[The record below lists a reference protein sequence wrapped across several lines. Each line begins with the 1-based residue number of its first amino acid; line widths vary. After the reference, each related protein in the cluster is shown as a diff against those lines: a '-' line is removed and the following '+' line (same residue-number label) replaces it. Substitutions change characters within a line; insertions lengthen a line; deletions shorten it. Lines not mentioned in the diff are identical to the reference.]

1 MLWGGKDARG
11 EARTSWD
18 GHGFLRRGRDSLGR
32 QGFLKAGKDSL
43 CGGRDFLGEAGV
55 AEGAQECLNG
65 GKDCLGESR
74 IPEGM
79 RGFLGAGKNS
89 LGDARIPQGWQEL
102 PGDFLEETRIH
113 REGLPSGPKLPEGR
127 GELPKGSQRC
137 PREAGIHW
145 ERQGFLGRSMNAL
158 GEPGVAQERQR
169 SPMGRQGFLRKSTA
183 SLGETPLLA
192 GRGPKGL

>member
-18 GHGFLRRGRDSLGR
+18 GHGFLRRGRDSL
-32 QGFLKAGKDSL
+32 DSL

-79 RGFLGAGKNS
+79 RGFLEAGKNS

-145 ERQGFLGRSMNAL
+145 ERQGFLGRGMNAL
-158 GEPGVAQERQR
+158 GGQG
-169 SPMGRQGFLRKSTA
+169 SPRRGKDPLMGRQGFLRKSMA
-183 SLGETPLLA
+183 SLEERETLLLA
-192 GRGPKGL
+192 GRGPKGV

>member
-1 MLWGGKDARG
+1 MRPPKKSRGGKV
-11 EARTSWD
+11 
-18 GHGFLRRGRDSLGR
+18 
-32 QGFLKAGKDSL
+32 LKAGKDSL
-43 CGGRDFLGEAGV
+43 WGGRDSLGEAVV

-192 GRGPKGL
+192 GRGPKGV